1 MSQSKSVRLSNAIRE
16 DIKQSMLNAW
26 IARNPI
32 PFDLD
37 KMSNNIAD
45 AIWKK
50 HYGKLPLNKI
60 PKHMLKASNSVKI
73 QIAGAVKSFR
83 MSEERP
89 YEIQGSYTE
98 AILEV
103 HDESPQNISE
113 YFDAKQKVSE
123 WEKVK
128 TEFIEEI
135 TVILDSV
142 NSTGQLIQLWPEAEQ
157 YLPPFAA
164 DPSKGI
170 NLPALKTSRLN
181 EMLGIK

>member
-16 DIKQSMLNAW
+16 DIKQSMLTAW
-26 IARNPI
+26 TARNPI
-32 PFDLD
+32 PFDLT

-50 HYGKLPLNKI
+50 HYGKLSLNKI
-60 PKHMLKASNSVKI
+60 PKSMFKTSDSVKI

-89 YEIQGSYTE
+89 YEIEGSYSE

-103 HDESPQNISE
+103 HDENPENISK

-128 TEFIEEI
+128 REFTEEI
-135 TVILDSV
+135 TAILDSV
-142 NSTGQLIQLWPEAEQ
+142 GSTGQLIQLWPEAEQ